1 MIVETGYLVDEND
14 PERMERSRRQLARTI
29 REAINNTDGHC
40 KGVFY
45 WEPECKPSHFT
56 EDGHPTI
63 IMDAFQDWD
72 AH

>member
-45 WEPECKPSHFT
+45 WETLMPRVH
-56 EDGHPTI
+56 EDGLRWHGI
-63 IMDAFQDWD
+63 
-72 AH
+72 

>member
-29 REAINNTDGHC
+29 REAINNTDGH
-40 KGVFY
+40 
-45 WEPECKPSHFT
+45 
-56 EDGHPTI
+56 PTI